1 MAMIVEGGRI
11 RAIVCEEFGPLDR
24 LRVAE
29 VPDPEPGP
37 GQVLVDVAAAGVNYV
52 DALFVQGLYQIRPP
66 LPFTPGSEVAGM
78 VARCGSGVRGL
89 EAGTRVLASCG
100 LGGFAE
106 RVVVPAASAVP
117 IPDVLDAPR
126 AATFPQS
133 HSTMLY
139 ALRDRGGVRPGEHV
153 LVLGAGG
160 GIGLAAVALAKVF
173 GAKVAAVAS
182 SPAKRDLTSRAGADE
197 VLDPASDVKT
207 AAREWSG
214 GGVDI
219 VVDPVGGGVAEPALR
234 ALADGGRYLV
244 IGFAS
249 GTIPRLPL
257 NQVLLR
263 NRTIIGV
270 DWGAWSAREPA
281 AQRLILTDLL
291 SLVATARL
299 TPPAPA
305 TYPLTG
311 ARTALADLYDRRA
324 TGKLALLA

>member
-1 MAMIVEGGRI
+1 M

-66 LPFTPGSEVAGM
+66 VPFTPGSEVAGT
-78 VARCGSGVRGL
+78 VVRAGDGVGGL
-89 EAGTRVLASCG
+89 EPGTRVLASCG

-106 RVVVPAASAVP
+106 RVVAPAASAVP
-117 IPDVLDAPR
+117 IPDRLDAPR

-133 HSTMLY
+133 HSTMRY

-160 GIGLAAVALAKVF
+160 GIGLAAVALAKLF

-182 SPAKRDLTSRAGADE
+182 SPAKRDLAVRAGADE
-197 VLDPASDVKT
+197 VLDPAADVKT

-219 VVDPVGGGVAEPALR
+219 VVDPVGGDQAEPALR
-234 ALADGGRYLV
+234 ALGEGGRYLV

-270 DWGAWSAREPA
+270 DWGAWATREPE
-281 AQRLILTDLL
+281 AQRLILADLL
-291 SLVATARL
+291 SLVADARL
-299 TPPAPA
+299 TPPPPT
-305 TYPLTG
+305 TYPLTD
-311 ARTALADLYDRRA
+311 AATALADLFERQA
-324 TGKLALLA
+324 IGKLALVP